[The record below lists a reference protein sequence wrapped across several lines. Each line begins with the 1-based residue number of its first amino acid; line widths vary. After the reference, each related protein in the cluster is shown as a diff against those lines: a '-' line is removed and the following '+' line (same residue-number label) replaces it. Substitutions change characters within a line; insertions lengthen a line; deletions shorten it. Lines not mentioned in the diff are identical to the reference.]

1 MTKEIRYLST
11 FSGLGG
17 QDLGLEL
24 AAQTLGIK
32 ATCVGFSEVDSF
44 ASSVYSRHFQG
55 RTAYG
60 DIKTLQGK
68 DIPDFDLLL
77 ASPPCQDVSICG
89 KRAGLQGE
97 RSGLFFEFAR
107 LLREKQPTCF
117 VMENVKGLL
126 SSNGG
131 KDFEQVFTTFDGL
144 GYNVQTEVL
153 DAQYFGSPQHRER
166 VVCIGF
172 LRARCPR
179 EVLSIKGT
187 SEKTAFATDC
197 IISPAKRR
205 TKAVKHNYINTIVAS
220 YKGISGDGNPGLI
233 EGDRIRRLTPIECE
247 RAQMLPDGWTKWGK
261 DGELISDTQ
270 RYKLCG
276 NAVCVSV
283 FQAVYMAIFKS
294 SFADTLSDMN

>member
-1 MTKEIRYLST
+1 MTKEVRYLST

-24 AAQTLGIK
+24 AAQILGIK
-32 ATCVGFSEVDSF
+32 ATCVGFSEVDRY

-55 RTAYG
+55 RVAYG
-60 DIKTLQGK
+60 DIKQIKGK
-68 DIPDFDLLL
+68 DLPDFDLLL

-107 LLREKQPTCF
+107 LLKEKQPTCF

-131 KDFEQVFTTFDGL
+131 RDFEQVLSTFDQL
-144 GYNVQTEVL
+144 GYDAQTEVL

-172 LRARCPR
+172 LRKKCPG
-179 EVLSIKGT
+179 EILSIKGT
-187 SEKTAFATDC
+187 NGKTTFNANC

-205 TKAVKHNYINTIVAS
+205 TKALKHNYINTIVAS
-220 YKGISGDGNPGLI
+220 YKGISGDGNPGLV
-233 EGDRIRRLTPIECE
+233 EGHRIRRLTPLECE
-247 RAQMLPDGWTKWGK
+247 RAQMLPDDWTKWGK
-261 DGELISDTQ
+261 DGELISDSQ

-283 FQAVYMAIFKS
+283 FQAVYEAIFKS
-294 SFADTLSDMN
+294 SFINTLPDMG